1 MKNKIACIFVLTSL
15 ILTGQPFSM
24 AADTNK
30 TPVRFIYI
38 NGSNSNTEKDKL
50 TFISGMNAMHSS
62 MKKEF
67 ESNNFIKKNM
77 LNNGNTYVADKP
89 KIFFWGY
96 NSNSALSTVK
106 EDLLSLSMISPKMA
120 QTVRTMITNVMH
132 DAIWV
137 QKEYN
142 MQVVINNLHKD
153 VMASYK
159 KGEKV
164 VLFGHSAGSFVT
176 FRYLFHKAPVILP
189 EEIVT
194 YAETNKNIS
203 NSDFFRKNPVKPTC
217 MDAITSSGVG
227 VFSST
232 GDFVINPNPHLLKE
246 NYLKLN
252 NYTSTQCIPDNDVLG
267 IVNFGS
273 PVALFYSDKG
283 GSSEDIN
290 KYNMDLYRYLKDNN
304 LFFLTVNFTDDPIGF
319 PLSKN
324 LSSEELENIYNIGFS
339 GTGKGFFYSKSDVK
353 SPATFIGA
361 HSSYWKYS
369 NKFAKAVVSA
379 YVDGYKNFYADL

>member
-1 MKNKIACIFVLTSL
+1 MKKKISL
-15 ILTGQPFSM
+15 IFFLICLFITGQTFALGSEV
-24 AADTNK
+24 NK

-38 NGSNSNTEKDKL
+38 NGSNNNTEKDKL
-50 TFISGMNAMHSS
+50 TFINGMKTIHLS
-62 MKKEF
+62 MKKQF
-67 ESNNFIKKNM
+67 EANSFIKKNM
-77 LNNGNTYVADKP
+77 LNNGNSYIANKP

-96 NSNSALSTVK
+96 NSNSALSSVK
-106 EDLLSLSMISPKMA
+106 EDLLSLNMISPKMA
-120 QTVRTMITNVMH
+120 QTVRTIIADVMH

-142 MQVVINNLHKD
+142 MQVIINNLHRD
-153 VMASYK
+153 VMNSYK

-176 FRYLFHKAPVILP
+176 FRYLFHKAPVISS
-189 EEIVT
+189 EEMLAF
-194 YAETNKNIS
+194 AEKNKIIS
-203 NSDFFRKNPVKPTC
+203 NLDFYKKTPIKPTC
-217 MDAITSSGVG
+217 MDALTASGVG
-227 VFSST
+227 VYSST
-232 GDFVINPNPHLLKE
+232 GEFVINQNPQLLKE
-246 NYLKLN
+246 NYSKLN
-252 NYTSTQCIPDNDVLG
+252 DYTSTQCIPDNEVLG
-267 IVNFGS
+267 VVNFGS

-304 LFFLTVNFTDDPIGF
+304 MFFLTVNFTDDPIGF

-324 LSSEELENIYNIGFS
+324 LSSEEIENIYNIGFNS
-339 GTGKGFFYSKSDVK
+339 NGKGFFYSKSDVR

-361 HSSYWKYS
+361 HNSYWKYP

-379 YVDGYKNFYADL
+379 YLDGYKNFYSDL